1 MTNYDKILHITHWI
15 YVRFISLTI
24 LHTKTATVKSNMAN
38 LYQGEFIY
46 DGIVYDYKQSEDTL
60 MYMKKKVTYS
70 EDDVVVASYPK
81 SGIKYAS
88 K

>member
-1 MTNYDKILHITHWI
+1 
-15 YVRFISLTI
+15 
-24 LHTKTATVKSNMAN
+24 MAN

-60 MYMKKKVTYS
+60 VYMKNKVTYS

-81 SGIKYAS
+81 SGIIYS
-88 K
+88 SE